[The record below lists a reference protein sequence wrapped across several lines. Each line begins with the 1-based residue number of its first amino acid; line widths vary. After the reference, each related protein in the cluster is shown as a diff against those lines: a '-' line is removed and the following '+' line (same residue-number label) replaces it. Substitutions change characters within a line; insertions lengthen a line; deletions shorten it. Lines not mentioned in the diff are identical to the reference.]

1 MKKKM
6 KARVVAASVLLRVRV
21 DGRSLSA
28 SLPEKLAQL
37 SDPSERPLT
46 QELCY
51 GVMRYAVRLEAVAQ
65 QLLNKPLK
73 RKDRDVECLILLGL
87 YQLIYMRIPP
97 HAVVAETVAA
107 VNAVGKSWAKGLV
120 NAILRHFQRQQETIL
135 AQVDRVPSVQCAHP
149 QWLLTMIRECWPED
163 WQSIVTANNC
173 YPPMV
178 LRINPAYG
186 TREAYCQRLQSDEMV
201 ASEMANV
208 PSAIVLAQSVDVAQ
222 LPGFNTGHASVQDGA
237 AQLAAWLLALQPG
250 QRLLDA
256 CAAPGGKC
264 CHILE
269 LEPQLSE
276 VVAVDIDA
284 HRLQSVREN
293 LTRLRLRAALVHG
306 DASRPGEWWDGK
318 QFDRILLDAPCSAS
332 GVIRRHPDIKQL
344 RRAEDIEVLVTL
356 QREILVALWPL
367 LAPGGLLL
375 YATCSIFPQ
384 ENHLQIERFLETHH
398 DARAQPI
405 TASWGR
411 AMPLGRQLLP
421 GDGGMDG
428 FYYVPL
434 LKEREQADVC

>member
-1 MKKKM
+1 MKRKL
-6 KARVVAASVLLRVRV
+6 KARVVAARVLLRVMV

-28 SLPEKLAQL
+28 ALPQQLSTL
-37 SDPSERPLT
+37 SDPAERPLT

-51 GVMRYAVRLEAVAQ
+51 GVMRYVVRLEAIAQ

-87 YQLIYMRIPP
+87 YQLIYMRIPS
-97 HAVVAETVAA
+97 HAVVAETVEA
-107 VNAVGKSWAKGLV
+107 VNAIGKSWAKGLV
-120 NAILRHFQRQQETIL
+120 NAVLRNFQRKQEAIL
-135 AQVDRVPSVQCAHP
+135 AQVDQTPALQYAHP
-149 QWLLTMIRECWPED
+149 QWLLTMIREPWPDE
-163 WQSIVTANNC
+163 WQSIVAANNQ

-178 LRINPAYG
+178 LRVNPAHGSRDEYL
-186 TREAYCQRLQSDEMV
+186 QRLQADEIA

-208 PSAIVLAQSVDVAQ
+208 PSAIMLAQSLDVAR
-222 LPGFNTGHASVQDGA
+222 LPGFSAGHVSVQDGA

-250 QRLLDA
+250 QRVLDA
-256 CAAPGGKC
+256 CSAPGGKC

-269 LEPQLSE
+269 QQPRLAE
-276 VVAVDIDA
+276 VVAVDADEQ
-284 HRLQSVREN
+284 RLQSVREN
-293 LTRLRLRAALVHG
+293 LVRIKLSANVIHG
-306 DASRPGEWWDGK
+306 DASRPDGWWDGQ

-344 RRAEDIEVLVTL
+344 RREEDIATLVVL
-356 QREILVALWPL
+356 QREILEAMWPL

-398 DARAQPI
+398 DAKAQPI

-411 AMPLGRQLLP
+411 AMPVGRQILP
-421 GDGGMDG
+421 GDEGMDG
-428 FYYVPL
+428 FYYAPL
-434 LKEREQADVC
+434 LKNIG